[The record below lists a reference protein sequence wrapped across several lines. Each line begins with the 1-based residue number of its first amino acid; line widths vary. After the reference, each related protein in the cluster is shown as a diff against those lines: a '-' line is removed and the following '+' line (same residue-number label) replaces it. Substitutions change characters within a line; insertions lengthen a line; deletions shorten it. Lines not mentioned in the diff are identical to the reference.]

1 MAEASF
7 VNPNNTQ
14 KRGDD
19 KYKNVIENIKNAK
32 VCPFCPDQL
41 TNYHKNPILKENEH
55 WLITRNMYPYKNTKE
70 HFLLIHKQHIQS
82 PQEMSDQAKKD
93 LFDLLLWANNEF
105 KIPGGT
111 FFMRFGDTKYT
122 GASVSHLHAQLVSS
136 DPMHKD
142 YEPVVARIG

>member
-1 MAEASF
+1 MSQSF
-7 VNPNNTQ
+7 VNPDNTQ
-14 KRGDD
+14 ARGDD
-19 KYKNVIENIKNAK
+19 TYKNVINTIKEAK

-41 TNYHKNPILKENEH
+41 AAFHKNPILYENNT
-55 WLITRNMYPYKNTKE
+55 WLITKNMYPYKNTKH
-70 HFLLIHKQHIQS
+70 HFLLIHKIHIS
-82 PQEMSDQAKKD
+82 TPAEMTDSAKKD
-93 LFDLLLWANNEF
+93 LFDLILWANTEF

-136 DPMHKD
+136 DPTQEG